1 MLTSSSVE
9 IYFEPLLSS
18 WLIKETIKDV
28 FQSPKRGL
36 CLPKK
41 KLEKSPSATTVRQ
54 PSTSACKLSKAIEV
68 DSNAVNQEE
77 NLGSG
82 IIIVN
87 MNILVALLQRCACT
101 ECGGE
106 TMVELKNLGG
116 LAQRII
122 ITCGACPN
130 VITQDLGNI
139 LGK

>member
-1 MLTSSSVE
+1 MANQRNNKRCFS
-9 IYFEPLLSS
+9 
-18 WLIKETIKDV
+18 K
-28 FQSPKRGL
+28 PKKKVV
-36 CLPKK
+36 PAKKK